1 MKTFGEALTRVIKK
15 VQRTGKDG
23 STKTVDQAF
32 HVNKASPGD
41 RYALAKAKPVKQ
53 TQFAGVKE
61 LQQQQLATN
70 NDVDFDGPD
79 NPHHSVDFDGP
90 NGGKVTR
97 RQDPQLQQD
106 PNMPAP
112 EPTPVRISVR
122 SYQPP
127 WLKKKNEPDDPIPRD
142 IRLRFGKRNQ
152 ITTFSNPMVPGM
164 PVIGVIPTDRIFWGA
179 DEPNLMADLR
189 TGTISKMRL
198 VGNNGM
204 MVAKIEARGGG
215 SFYAY
220 MWMESL
226 RCPLLRQIWGDLIDF
241 SVEGTMS
248 KRAACTYEV
257 AKGTGLDDLTPPTA
271 FRMDADGDIR
281 AMLPNSLI
289 EGYQREWVA
298 MQTGKNKDDLR
309 NEIGAYAS
317 VQLIRGEPGPIE
329 SEDWFK
335 DLFENPDN
343 SDALNNVWQAMP
355 VDRRAALLR
364 CAALDYLVGNLDR
377 SFGDMAFSDD
387 PRHPVMMYGGEL
399 TCVCPRKVG
408 LAYSSG
414 TYGGYADPLAPDSG
428 GIPLLW
434 SDPATML
441 ATRGGD
447 TEIDDFEQIGISVAS
462 RMKDDRAIELARAL
476 FEYRLPTLQIAGI
489 LSRIWLMM
497 THSRDIARDPYV
509 AARYYATIVSG
520 QPDPQMEGVKDFVN
534 NTMAKVLVEEF
545 DFYDEMQSDKD
556 SDEDPA

>member
-1 MKTFGEALTRVIKK
+1 MKDFGEALTRVIKK
-15 VQRTGKDG
+15 VNRTSKDG
-23 STKTVDQAF
+23 TSKKVDQAY
-32 HVNKASPGD
+32 HVKKAAPGD
-41 RYALAKAKPVKQ
+41 RYAAAPRPKQ
-53 TQFAGVKE
+53 TQFKGVQA
-61 LQQQQLATN
+61 LHRDQVATSN
-70 NDVDFDGPD
+70 EVDFDGPD
-79 NPHHSVDFDGP
+79 SPHRSVDFDGP
-90 NGGKVTR
+90 EGGQGR
-97 RQDPQLQQD
+97 PQNQQGGDPTVAQAQ
-106 PNMPAP
+106 P
-112 EPTPVRISVR
+112 EIPMRVSVR
-122 SYQPP
+122 YYEPP
-127 WLKKKNEPDDPIPRD
+127 WVKKKLKDEDPIPRD
-142 IRLRFGKRNQ
+142 VRLRFDKRNLR
-152 ITTFSNPMVPGM
+152 TTFSNPMVPGM

-179 DEPNLMADLR
+179 DEPNLMNDLR
-189 TGTISKMRL
+189 TGSISKMRL

-204 MVAKIEARGGG
+204 MVAKIDARGGG

-241 SVEGTMS
+241 SVEGTLS
-248 KRAACTYEV
+248 KRAACAYEV
-257 AKGTGLDDLTPPTA
+257 AKTAGLDDLTPPTA

-289 EGYQREWVA
+289 ESYQREWVA
-298 MQTGKNKDDLR
+298 MQTGKSKDDLR

-317 VQLIRGEPGPIE
+317 VQLIRGEPWAIE
-329 SEDWFK
+329 KEDWFRN
-335 DLFENPDN
+335 LFGNPDN

-355 VDRRAALLR
+355 PDRRAAFLR

-414 TYGGYADPLAPDSG
+414 TYSGYADPLAPDSG

-447 TEIDDFEQIGISVAS
+447 AEIDDFEQIGISVAS
-462 RMKDDRAIELARAL
+462 RMKDDRGIELARTL
-476 FEYRLPTLQIAGI
+476 FEYRLPILQIAGI

-509 AARYYATIVSG
+509 AARYYASIVSG
-520 QPDPQMEGVKDFVN
+520 QPDPQLEEVANFVN
-534 NTMAKVLVEEF
+534 NTMRKVLVGDF
-545 DFYDEMQSDKD
+545 DFYDDMQSDKET
-556 SDEDPA
+556 DEDPAG